1 MFSLQKFSFIL
12 TPLLLSVSLISGC
25 HDTGQHVVAPVSS
38 SSVSVAQTISENVS
52 KTESKGNPSRSAKP
66 VSDDANK
73 VAYLTFDDGP
83 TEMTPKIIETLKQY
97 QAKATFFVVYKSSEK
112 LANYMKLA
120 SDEGNEIAA
129 HSYCCLLYTSDAAD
143 D

>member
-1 MFSLQKFSFIL
+1 MI
-12 TPLLLSVSLISGC
+12 
-25 HDTGQHVVAPVSS
+25 PVSMLLRLYPPHQFPS
-38 SSVSVAQTISENVS
+38 SQTISENVS

-112 LANYMKLA
+112 LANYMKF
-120 SDEGNEIAA
+120 SFRRRK
-129 HSYCCLLYTSDAAD
+129 
-143 D
+143 